1 MSATEAT
8 EEILPLCREW
18 FRASLE
24 NDDAWFAANV
34 ADEFRYLMGD
44 GAVETR
50 DVIVPMSHQITGK
63 HYEVLDV
70 TGHRYGDVLVGY
82 GTYSARGVIPEGL
95 AAPAQIEKYARGV
108 EVRFSMV
115 WAPSAHD
122 GALRCVL
129 LQSTTIA
136 S

>member
-1 MSATEAT
+1 MSAIDAT
-8 EEILPLCREW
+8 EEIRPLCEAW
-18 FRASLE
+18 YRASQE
-24 NDDAWFAANV
+24 TDDAWFAANV

-44 GAVETR
+44 GAVEPR

-95 AAPAQIEKYARGV
+95 AAPAQIEKYAHGV
-108 EVRFSMV
+108 EVRFSIV
-115 WAPSAHD
+115 WAPSEHD
-122 GALRCVL
+122 GVLRCVL
-129 LQSTTIA
+129 MQSTPILA
-136 S
+136 